1 MKTEAMWCGSR
12 RAVCTFALVLCCVLL
27 GGVACDQKPTGT
39 AESGAD
45 EIDKSRIK
53 RGVKPE
59 ADAEV
64 AVLETE
70 YGRIVIELYPNIAPK
85 MVERYKQLVREGFY
99 NNTTFHRIDTKQYGI
114 IQGGD
119 PLSKDNDPAN
129 DGSGDSPY
137 PNVPAELSDIP
148 FDAGVVGAARGRD
161 VDTANS
167 QFYIQVKPFPGFNEQ
182 YTVFGRVIQGLDNA
196 RVIMTAPIEEGRE
209 DRPAAPVRIT
219 RATLASRAEFAKS
232 GAVK

>member
-1 MKTEAMWCGSR
+1 MKIEAMWCEFV
-12 RAVCTFALVLCCVLL
+12 RARCVFALCLCGVLF
-27 GGVACDQKPTGT
+27 GVAGCDQKPTET
-39 AESGAD
+39 ANANVGAV
-45 EIDKSRIK
+45 DKSRVK

-59 ADAEV
+59 PDAEV

-99 NNTTFHRIDTKQYGI
+99 NDTTFHRIDTKYGI

-119 PLSKDNDPAN
+119 SLSKDNDPAN
-129 DGSGDSPY
+129 DGTGDSPY

-148 FDAGVVGAARGRD
+148 FDTSIVGAARSQD
-161 VDTANS
+161 FDSANS
-167 QFYIQVKPFPGFNEQ
+167 QFYIQVKPFPDFNEQ

-196 RVIMTAPIEEGRE
+196 RIIMTAPVEAGRE
-209 DRPAAPVRIT
+209 DRPAEPVRIT
-219 RATLASRAEFAKS
+219 RATLASRAEFARS
-232 GAVK
+232 GAAK

>member
-1 MKTEAMWCGSR
+1 MSSWSWNVG
-12 RAVCTFALVLCCVLL
+12 RACVFALALCSVSF
-27 GGVACDQKPTGT
+27 GIAACDQKPT
-39 AESGAD
+39 EPEKSDSG

-70 YGRIVIELYPNIAPK
+70 YGRIVIEFYPNIAPK
-85 MVERYKQLVREGFY
+85 MVERFKQLVREGVY
-99 NNTTFHRIDTKQYGI
+99 DNTAFHRIDTNYGI

-119 PLSKDNDPAN
+119 PLSKDNDVAN
-129 DGSGDSPY
+129 DGTGSSTY

-148 FDAGVVGAARGRD
+148 FDAGIVGAARGGD
-161 VDTANS
+161 VNTANS

-196 RVIMTAPIEEGRE
+196 RVIMTAPLEEGRE
-209 DRPAAPVRIT
+209 NRPAAPVRVT
-219 RATLASRAEFAKS
+219 RATLTSRAEFAKS